1 MAFKMKG
8 YSAGKGTGSALK
20 QNYSPIDKMVLRK
33 EAKMYQKKD
42 GDKLEKTRRLVQG
55 ENESLMEL
63 LARAKKEGLT
73 EQVKEI
79 QDQLDEG
86 YAKADWDKE

>member
-42 GDKLEKTRRLVQG
+42 GDKLKKTRRLVQG

>member
-42 GDKLEKTRRLVQG
+42 GDKLEKI
-55 ENESLMEL
+55 NEMMPQPPDPDREDGGIETDAEHQAYLK
-63 LARAKKEGLT
+63 R
-73 EQVKEI
+73 
-79 QDQLDEG
+79 LDEWRERN
-86 YAKADWDKE
+86 KNSKK